1 MKKKILLSIAVILVI
16 VANVLTRHQQKDTFK
31 QAETPVE
38 GQATASPDK
47 LPVDYLFM
55 QRAYPTGEIKP
66 GAYREAAI
74 WKKEELQKQK
84 NQANIWEFTG
94 PLNTGGRITD
104 IEVSD
109 LTGNPIYVGAAS
121 GGIFQSNDGGSSWL
135 PIFDD
140 QPMLSIG
147 DIALAPSDNEI
158 MYVGTGEVNAGG
170 GSLAYDG
177 DGVYRSDDAGLT
189 WTSRGLEN
197 VGSIGKVLVDP
208 TDVNTVY
215 VGAMGPLFR
224 NDTNRGVYKSVDGG
238 ASWDQ
243 ILFIS
248 NKTGIID
255 MSMHPTDPLTI
266 YAVAWERE
274 RTPENRT
281 YGGPTSGIYKS
292 TDGGASWDELTTGL
306 PTDGNLKGRI
316 SIDIATSNPDVL
328 YASYADA
335 TGNIQGIYRT
345 ADAGAN
351 WTTVN
356 SNQLTN
362 VGFHWW
368 FGGLFINPVNENEVY
383 HVGFDMAKTVDGGAS
398 WQVTFPNVHVD
409 QHALAFNPADPTE
422 VYLGNDGGLYV
433 SGNSGGSS
441 VKDLGLPITQFYR
454 FYVDPSDAN
463 SIFGGSQDNNTIR
476 TNTGGL
482 SDWVPI
488 FGGDGF
494 QPLVN
499 KDNGNIIYALSQR
512 GNLGKSINGG
522 GSFSGAL
529 NGIAGGDRNNWDT
542 PIAFDPQDNDIMYY
556 GTNRLYRSSNG
567 ADSWTAISPDL
578 TNGPSTGNLTF
589 GTLTT
594 IDVSPLDSDLIYIG
608 TDDGNVW
615 SSLDGGSNYTNIS
628 AGLPDRWVTRVQA
641 SPTTPNEVYVTFS
654 GYRFGEDDGHVFMSA
669 DNGSTWIDLS
679 NNIPD
684 IPVSDIEID
693 GFDNLYLATDVGVL
707 ASSDQGVTWAP
718 IGDNMPSV
726 VVTDLHLDE
735 NSGFLFAGT
744 YGRSSY
750 KIDVSSDPLSVAD
763 VGMSAKDIQMYP
775 NPARDQVTVSSQQF
789 RGKVRV
795 VIYNQLGQL
804 QKQLTFE
811 GAEKRISLDGL
822 ASGLYIVQ
830 VEVGGQTLSRKLL
843 KK

>member
-1 MKKKILLSIAVILVI
+1 MKKKILLSTVVIVIAVFGVYTM
-16 VANVLTRHQQKDTFK
+16 VQKNNAFAKAQHKQLTAHK
-31 QAETPVE
+31 
-38 GQATASPDK
+38 PDK
-47 LPVDYLFM
+47 LPNDYLFM

-74 WKKEELQKQK
+74 WKKQELLKQR

-104 IEVSD
+104 IEVSN

-121 GGIFQSNDGGSSWL
+121 GGIFQSNDGGSSWQ

-147 DIALAPSDNEI
+147 DIALAPTDNEVI
-158 MYVGTGEVNAGG
+158 YVGTGEVNAGG

-238 ASWDQ
+238 ASWNQ

-292 TDGGASWDELTTGL
+292 TDGGASWDELTSGL

-316 SIDIATSNPDVL
+316 SIDIAASNPDVL

-368 FGGLFINPVNENEVY
+368 FGGLFINPINENEVY
-383 HVGFDMAKTVDGGAS
+383 HVGFDMAKTIDGGAN

-409 QHALAFNPADPTE
+409 QHALAFNPSDPTE

-433 SGNSGGSS
+433 SSNSGGSS
-441 VKDLGLPITQFYR
+441 LKDLGLPITQFYR

-463 SIFGGSQDNNTIR
+463 SVFGGSQDNNTIR

-499 KDNGNIIYALSQR
+499 KDDGNIIYALSQR
-512 GNLGKSINGG
+512 GNLGKSTNGG
-522 GSFSGAL
+522 GGFVGAL

-542 PIAFDPQDNDIMYY
+542 PIAFDPQNNDIMYY

-567 ADSWTAISPDL
+567 ADNWAVISPDL

-594 IDVSPLDSDLIYIG
+594 IDVSPLDGDIIYVG

-615 SSLDGGSNYTNIS
+615 SSIDGGSNYTNIS

-654 GYRFGEDDGHVFMSA
+654 GYRFGEDDGHVFMSI
-669 DNGSTWIDLS
+669 DNGATWDDLS

-684 IPVSDIEID
+684 IPVSDIEVD

-707 ASSDQGVTWAP
+707 ASSDQGATWSP
-718 IGDNMPSV
+718 FGNNMPSV

-763 VGMSAKDIQMYP
+763 VGMSAKDIQLYP
-775 NPARDQVTVSSQQF
+775 NPARDQVTVSSQYFKGQ
-789 RGKVRV
+789 VRV

-811 GAEKRISLDGL
+811 GAEKRISLDGF

-830 VEVGGQTLSRKLL
+830 IEVGGQTLSRKLL

>member
-1 MKKKILLSIAVILVI
+1 MKKKILLSTVVI
-16 VANVLTRHQQKDTFK
+16 VIAFFGVYTMVQKNDAFAKAQHEQLTAHK
-31 QAETPVE
+31 
-38 GQATASPDK
+38 PDK
-47 LPVDYLFM
+47 LPNDYLFM

-74 WKKEELQKQK
+74 WKKQELQKQR

-104 IEVSD
+104 IEVSN

-121 GGIFQSNDGGSSWL
+121 GGIFQSNDGGSSWQ

-147 DIALAPSDNEI
+147 DIALAPIDNEVI
-158 MYVGTGEVNAGG
+158 YVGTGEVNAGG

-189 WTSRGLEN
+189 WASRGLEN

-208 TDVNTVY
+208 TDVNTVF

-292 TDGGASWDELTTGL
+292 TDGGVSWDELTTGL
-306 PTDGNLKGRI
+306 PSDGNLKGRI

-335 TGNIQGIYRT
+335 SGNIQGIYRT

-351 WTTVN
+351 WTAVN

-383 HVGFDMAKTVDGGAS
+383 HVGFDMAKTIDGGAS
-398 WQVTFPNVHVD
+398 WQATFPNVHVD
-409 QHALAFNPADPTE
+409 QHALAFNPSDPTE

-463 SIFGGSQDNNTIR
+463 RTFGGSQDNNTIR

-499 KDNGNIIYALSQR
+499 MDNGNVIYALSQR
-512 GNLGKSINGG
+512 GNLGKSTNGG

-567 ADSWTAISPDL
+567 ADNWAVISPDL

-594 IDVSPLDSDLIYIG
+594 IDISPLDSDLIYVG

-615 SSLDGGSNYTNIS
+615 SSIDGGSNYTNIS
-628 AGLPDRWVTRVQA
+628 TGLPDRWVTRVQA

-654 GYRFGEDDGHVFMSA
+654 GYRFGEDDGHVFMST
-669 DNGSTWIDLS
+669 DNGATWDDLS

-684 IPVSDIEID
+684 IPVSDIEVD

-718 IGDNMPSV
+718 FGGNMPSV

-750 KIDVSSDPLSVAD
+750 KIDVSTDPLSVAE
-763 VGMSAKDIQMYP
+763 VGITSEDILMYP
-775 NPARDQVTVSSQQF
+775 NPARDHVTVSSQLF
-789 RGKVRV
+789 KGKVRV

-804 QKQLTFE
+804 QKQLSFD
-811 GAEKRISLDGL
+811 GAEKRISLDGF
-822 ASGLYIVQ
+822 ASGLYIVHI
-830 VEVGGQTLSRKLL
+830 EVGGQTLSRKLL